1 VYEAKRIVFDEED
14 GGDRL
19 RAQKRKGGKELV
31 AAASQVLNSVIADFL
46 FLYY

>member
-1 VYEAKRIVFDEED
+1 VHAVECVVFDEED
-14 GGDRL
+14 GGNKL

-46 FLYY
+46 FLYC